1 MYKYKL
7 THMYACTYTHTC
19 KHAYIHTHICKHAY
33 THAHASTHTHTL
45 VQGLIHTHACKHAH
59 TRACKHTHAHAHYN
73 TWGSSAKPR
82 KNSHWILIL
91 LICSTVS
98 CIYTDIQHNIHR
110 VIPLHILT
118 HLGVQ
123 LCYVLMS
130 VTGRHEG
137 EHLWLDRVVL
147 VTASHN
153 ITLEYDQCHPNTHN
167 VHLYIITCC
176 PTAIRNIFITGYKV
190 NFIKELS
197 ISTYFI
203 IWWMAIGSGG
213 SNNVCNR
220 RGISVNF
227 IRGTSNTYKNVH

>member
-1 MYKYKL
+1 M
-7 THMYACTYTHTC
+7 
-19 KHAYIHTHICKHAY
+19 HAHIHTHIHTHAQTHTYTCTHIYTY
-33 THAHASTHTHTL
+33 THAHT
-45 VQGLIHTHACKHAH
+45 
-59 TRACKHTHAHAHYN
+59 HYN

-82 KNSHWILIL
+82 KNSRWILML
-91 LICSTVS
+91 FICSTVS

-176 PTAIRNIFITGYKV
+176 PTVIRNIFTGYKV

-203 IWWMAIGSGG
+203 MWWMAIGSGG

-227 IRGTSNTYKNVH
+227 IRGTSNTYKYVYKIKTATK